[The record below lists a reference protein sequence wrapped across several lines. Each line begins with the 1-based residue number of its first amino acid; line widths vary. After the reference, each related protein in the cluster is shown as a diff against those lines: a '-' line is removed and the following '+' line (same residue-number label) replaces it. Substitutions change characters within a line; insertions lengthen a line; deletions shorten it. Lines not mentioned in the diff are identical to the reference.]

1 MEKGAEQS
9 VNKARN
15 AIKTL
20 TATTPA
26 GANVNKTP
34 SADVNADV
42 NADINELLLLKRDRA
57 VVSLMRDEE
66 ALFDEENFE
75 RRVEP
80 PGRRARARIAF
91 GLTEILEPDEAAS
104 LLAYLDRRDWKFRFS
119 LATRDL
125 RQTYKPRWF
134 FRFLLFKAMWLV
146 ISLPFIPGNFT
157 LLIFSNRDWMLIHI
171 FLITCGAASVIT
183 TLIYY
188 EFEERCRV
196 RRVNR
201 RERLMRSAPNGSEY
215 DFAPHRWTMDGE
227 PAIKKKLPGE

>member
-15 AIKTL
+15 TIKTL

-26 GANVNKTP
+26 GANVNKMP
-34 SADVNADV
+34 AADV
-42 NADINELLLLKRDRA
+42 NADIDELLLLKRDRA

-104 LLAYLDRRDWKFRFS
+104 LLAYLDRRDWKLRFS

-125 RQTYKPRWF
+125 RQTYKTRWF
-134 FRFLLFKAMWLV
+134 FRFLLFEAMWLV
-146 ISLPFIPGNFT
+146 ISLPFIPGNLT
-157 LLIFSNRDWMLIHI
+157 LLISSNRDWTMIHI

-183 TLIYY
+183 TLVYY
-188 EFEERCRV
+188 EFEERCRTC
-196 RRVNR
+196 RVNR
-201 RERLMRSAPNGSEY
+201 RERLMRSAPNESEH

-227 PAIKKKLPGE
+227 SAIKKKLPGE